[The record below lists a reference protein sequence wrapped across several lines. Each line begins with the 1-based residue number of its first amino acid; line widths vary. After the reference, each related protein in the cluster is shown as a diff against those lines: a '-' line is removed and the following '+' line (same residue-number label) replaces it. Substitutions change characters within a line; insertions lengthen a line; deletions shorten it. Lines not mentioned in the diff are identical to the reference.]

1 MMTFTLII
9 LCPSVWSGMDKNYQ
23 ITTHF
28 PLANINVNACE
39 GEVLAFD
46 FNREVHYISCD
57 ESKKE
62 HSDKVRAH
70 CQLTNSLIYF
80 QFSTCSFCRNFII
93 FLLT

>member
-1 MMTFTLII
+1 
-9 LCPSVWSGMDKNYQ
+9 MDKNLQ

-39 GEVLAFD
+39 GDVLAFD

-62 HSDKVRAH
+62 ASDKVIH
-70 CQLTNSLIYF
+70 KFLY
-80 QFSTCSFCRNFII
+80 CSY
-93 FLLT
+93 